1 MFPRSTTQRLL
12 VAAWYG
18 NRQATA
24 KLVLSDSALTAKLTK
39 AQVER
44 LSEIAGVGKR

>member
-1 MFPRSTTQRLL
+1 MDFPRSTTQRLL

-24 KLVLSDSALTAKLTK
+24 KLVLSDNALTARLTDKQKL
-39 AQVER
+39 Q
-44 LSEIAGVGKR
+44 LSEIARR